1 METTDEALAFLAAGG
16 DRGAFEELVNRHRMG
31 VYRLARSVTGCHAD
45 ADDAAQEAFL
55 RIYRA
60 LGDYDPGRP
69 FRAWMM
75 RIAYNAS
82 LTVRRSGRGG
92 RIRPAGNE
100 LPDPPDPGPS
110 PQERIEDAE
119 RQSALARSLE
129 ALPEELRAAM
139 VLRTREGMSYRQI
152 AQTMGCRI
160 GTVMSRLARARRR
173 IIDGLDERRGGERS

>member
-1 METTDEALAFLAAGG
+1 MGATDEALAALAAGG

-82 LTVRRSGRGG
+82 LTVRRTGRGA
-92 RIRPAGNE
+92 RIRPAGDE
-100 LPDPPDPGPS
+100 LPDPPDPAPS
-110 PQERIEDAE
+110 ALERLDEAE
-119 RQSALARSLE
+119 QRSALAR
-129 ALPEELRAAM
+129 RW
-139 VLRTREGMSYRQI
+139 R
-152 AQTMGCRI
+152 GCRRTSGRPWCC
-160 GTVMSRLARARRR
+160 GTGRGCPIARSPRPWAAGSAR
-173 IIDGLDERRGGERS
+173 